1 GGHVGGGVAGDRLL
15 ERRTERLDLE
25 RRAVR
30 EQAHPR
36 PPVGL
41 AGDHA
46 LLVEPDQ
53 RGPDGRP
60 TGAQQAGE
68 VGLDEAL
75 VGLEAAPD
83 DRLTKAPV
91 DLEAGLDGAVA
102 VGRPGGWEM
111 SL

>member
-1 GGHVGGGVAGDRLL
+1 MAGDQLL
-15 ERRTERLDLE
+15 ERRANLLDLE
-25 RRAVR
+25 RLAVR

-36 PPVGL
+36 SPVGL
-41 AGDHA
+41 AGDHP

-53 RGPDGRP
+53 RGPDRRP
-60 TGAQQAGE
+60 TGAQQPGE

-91 DLEAGLDGAVA
+91 DLEARLDGAVA

-111 SL
+111 S